1 MLVLRM
7 RMNMRMR
14 VRDRPMRVPVRMH
27 LVRAQQQL
35 MIAEDLG
42 RAAARRHPALFQHE
56 DAI

>member
-1 MLVLRM
+1 M
-7 RMNMRMR
+7 
-14 VRDRPMRVPVRMH
+14 RDRPMRVPVRMH

-42 RAAARRHPALFQHE
+42 RAAARRHRALFQHE